1 MKYFMIGFFGTL
13 TTIYLTSILD
23 KRIGGEKKC

>member
-13 TTIYLTSILD
+13 TTIGLISLLE
-23 KRIGGEKKC
+23 KRKDGKK

>member
-13 TTIYLTSILD
+13 TTIGFVSLLE
-23 KRIGGEKKC
+23 KRKGGEKKC